1 MSVKSLNLSKKA
13 DFLLATGSSVAT
25 LAQLFGKNPGEW
37 DIEEASYNNVPFHVF
52 QSKVSW
58 GGALP
63 SIRDTGGRR
72 LAKFKFPYKDGQTT
86 DDLGREAETFEVDC
100 VLFGDTYTTGLK
112 ILMSQ
117 LQAPIPG
124 TLIHPVRGKVTC
136 KMQSYELIHSHEQ
149 RKAVQIKITFAEH
162 NFSLASYGKTADIKN
177 VKSLL
182 ANLLSAYAA
191 LNNLI
196 NKIKALVNLIN
207 SIKALLEDSI
217 NAYLAAFQSTII
229 DINQVFN
236 NGSSIDIPT
245 LVPVNQGGVLLPDGT
260 LSSTTFP
267 AATNPN
273 DPFVSIPVTQIQAAI
288 AATQKLY
295 TDDTVANILA
305 TLAAIT
311 AQNKINSC
319 RILADTLIKMLSAAK
334 FNSSELLTVGIVNGT
349 NETTLT
355 DSDGSLEFYNEILDI
370 KRGLILMQQAYEQGA
385 AQAQIGIRRYTTPR
399 LMTVREVAFANE
411 IDPDRSIE
419 IDILN
424 PDLESLN
431 YIEAG
436 LEILVPL

>member
-1 MSVKSLNLSKKA
+1 MSTKTLNLSNKA

-25 LAQLFGKNPGEW
+25 LAQLFGKNPSEW
-37 DIEEASYNNVPFHVF
+37 DIEEASYKGVLFHVF
-52 QSKVSW
+52 KSNSIATY
-58 GGALP
+58 GAGLS
-63 SIRDTGGRR
+63 SIRDSGGRR

-86 DDLGREAETFEVDC
+86 DDLGREAESFDVEC
-100 VLFGDTYTTGLK
+100 MFFGDNYLTGFGL
-112 ILMSQ
+112 LMEAMNPSKGKNVTAG
-117 LQAPIPG
+117 L
-124 TLIHPVRGKVTC
+124 LIHPVRGAVMC
-136 KMQSYELIHSHEQ
+136 KMQSYEITHSHEQ
-149 RKAVQIKITFAEH
+149 RKALSMRVTFTEH

-267 AATNPN
+267 AATNPD
-273 DPFVSIPVTQIQAAI
+273 DPFVKIPVTQIQAAI
-288 AATQKLY
+288 AAQQKIY

-305 TLAAIT
+305 TMAAVT

-319 RILADTLIKMLSAAK
+319 RVLADTLIKMLSAAR
-334 FNSSELLTVGIVNGT
+334 FNSPELVPLG
-349 NETTLT
+349 T

-399 LMTVREVAFANE
+399 LMSVREVAFANG